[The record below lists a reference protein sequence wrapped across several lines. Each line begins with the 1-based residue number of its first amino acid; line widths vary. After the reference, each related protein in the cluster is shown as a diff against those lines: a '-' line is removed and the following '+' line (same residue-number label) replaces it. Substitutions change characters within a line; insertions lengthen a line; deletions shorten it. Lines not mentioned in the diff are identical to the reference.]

1 MPLMAIL
8 LSSELND
15 VSLIKELIEEL
26 QKNQK
31 GSSQSFTPSEVA
43 EAAES
48 ERLNLT
54 LPAGIMNQLKEH
66 ALQEKRSCSS
76 LASFLIED
84 GIRRHKYLN

>member
-1 MPLMAIL
+1 M
-8 LSSELND
+8 
-15 VSLIKELIEEL
+15 SLIQELIEEL
-26 QKNQK
+26 QKQQK
-31 GSSQSFTPSEVA
+31 SLHKTYSTSEVA

-54 LPAGIMNQLKEH
+54 LPVGIMNKLKYH
-66 ALQEKRSCSS
+66 AIKEKRSCSS